1 MRPAITLQIAAT
13 IAVFV
18 ATLFMASPGPALA
31 ASEPEPEAPA
41 QNLAQLYPLPL
52 IATGTEVAAEE
63 FSFMVSVQLGG
74 GHYCSGALIKPDWV
88 LTSARCVA
96 HHQAGAQVRL
106 GSEQIMS
113 EHSLI
118 SIQKILRHPL
128 YQYHSHQHDIALL
141 QLAGAAPA
149 QFRPL
154 QLPNARVMAQLVYP
168 GVYLK
173 SASWGALNARGEAAE
188 QLLQQSLPLQAHI
201 NCNGPTAYQG
211 AVLPSMLCLGFAR
224 GDNNNCVADSGAPLL
239 GFYQGNYYHLGV
251 ASFGQSCT
259 QTDDVAV
266 LNNHSA
272 DAWHATRSG
281 NYTIFSSSWFYLDW
295 LEAALSG
302 NN

>member
-1 MRPAITLQIAAT
+1 MRPPITLQIAAT
-13 IAVFV
+13 TTVFI
-18 ATLFMASPGPALA
+18 ATLLVASPGPALA
-31 ASEPEPEAPA
+31 AFELAHQTPA
-41 QNLAQLYPLPL
+41 LNLARLYPLPL
-52 IATGTEVAAEE
+52 MATGTAVAAEE

-96 HHQAGAQVRL
+96 HHQAGTRVRL
-106 GSEQIMS
+106 GSQQHLS
-113 EHSLI
+113 KPKSGFI

-128 YQYHSHQHDIALL
+128 YQHHSHQHDIALL
-141 QLAGAAPA
+141 QLADAAPA

-154 QLPNARVMAQLVYP
+154 QLPNARVIAQLVYP
-168 GVYLK
+168 GVYLT
-173 SASWGALNARGEAAE
+173 SASWGAFNVRGEAAE
-188 QLLQQSLPLQAHI
+188 QLLQQSLPLEAHT
-201 NCNGPTAYQG
+201 NCNRPTAYQG

-259 QTDDVAV
+259 QTDDLAV
-266 LNNHSA
+266 FNNHSA
-272 DAWHATRSG
+272 DAGTSG
-281 NYTIFSSSWFYLDW
+281 NYTIFTSSWFYLDW